1 MNFSGFKLILI
12 PLNCITVTNNVYKFL
27 LQCPQFKKYLKLQTN
42 KNCQY
47 LKFLKS
53 NCPTA
58 LKSKIFNIS
67 TFLGS
72 NCPDASNSIKYQK
85 LVKQIVL
92 LSAIQKKKK
101 KKKRKNYKTNHTDAS
116 NFKNIKTSSPD
127 TSNAKYIKNSQNKLH
142 QLLRMFSCVRLSHF

>member
-1 MNFSGFKLILI
+1 MLK
-12 PLNCITVTNNVYKFL
+12 
-27 LQCPQFKKYLKLQTN
+27 CPQFKKHLNLQTN

-53 NCPTA
+53 NCPNA
-58 LKSKIFNIS
+58 FKSKIFNIS

-72 NCPDASNSIKYQK
+72 NCTDASNSIKYQK

-101 KKKRKNYKTNHTDAS
+101 KKRKKKKKKLQNKPYRCLQFKNYQNKFSWYFQHKIYQKLTKQVAS
-116 NFKNIKTSSPD
+116 TFKNVFWCQTVSLLSNYKPTCIKIGLIFWLNLD
-127 TSNAKYIKNSQNKLH
+127 Y
-142 QLLRMFSCVRLSHF
+142 

>member
-1 MNFSGFKLILI
+1 M
-12 PLNCITVTNNVYKFL
+12 

-53 NCPTA
+53 NCPNA
-58 LKSKIFNIS
+58 FKSKIFNIS

-72 NCPDASNSIKYQK
+72 NCTDASNSIKYQK

-101 KKKRKNYKTNHTDAS
+101 RIKKKKNRKNYKTNHTNVS
-116 NFKNIKTSSPD
+116 NLKNIKTSPPD
-127 TSNAKYIKNSQNKLH
+127 TSNTKYIKNSQNKLH
-142 QLLRMFSCVRLSHF
+142 QLLRMFSCVRVSHFWVITNQLLLKLA